1 MNRYQA
7 EDLGKFVIRLTLG
20 LLLLGHG
27 FAKITGGIDGIQ
39 GMLAGY
45 GLPGVLAYGVFV
57 GELVAPVLLIAGAYT
72 RIAGLLVVVNM
83 LFALALAHSGQLLSL
98 TEQGGWAIELQAFF
112 LFSGLAVALLGSG
125 RYALR
130 AD

>member
-1 MNRYQA
+1 MNRYQT
-7 EDLGKFVIRLTLG
+7 EDLGKLVIRLTLG

-27 FAKITGGIDGIQ
+27 FAKITGGIDGVQ

-57 GELVAPVLLIAGAYT
+57 GELVAPVLLILGAYA
-72 RIAGLLVVVNM
+72 RIAGLIVVVNM
-83 LFALALAHSGQLLSL
+83 LFALALAHSGQFLSL